1 MTPKDVLN
9 TLKEKN
15 IKFLDLRFSDTRGKE
30 QHVTLPSHAID
41 EDFFKNGKMWFTE
54 NYGHLAGVTTIYSS
68 CEKSK

>member
-41 EDFFKNGKMWFTE
+41 EDFFKNGKMFD
-54 NYGHLAGVTTIYSS
+54 GSS
-68 CEKSK
+68 VNGWKAIHELSLIHI